1 MQTVK
6 ALIALPG
13 RQEGS
18 VFQVDDDS
26 ATVLVERG
34 HVELVDEA
42 GESGGLFTT
51 SSTRRSGAAVTQVV
65 AADYPEQSQVEG
77 EPVADDADGEAGEV
91 VDGDGNAHTEL
102 PAPAGDVVDG
112 VTKVEAMTVTRSSN
126 KVDLVAY
133 GVGKVKHDDGTDY
146 TQAELESLSKPDLV
160 DKLGL

>member
-65 AADYPEQSQVEG
+65 AADYPEQVEG
-77 EPVADDADGEAGEV
+77 ERVADDADGDAGEV
-91 VDGDGNAHTEL
+91 VDGDGNTHTEL

-112 VTKVEAMTVTRSSN
+112 AAKVETVTVTRSSN

-146 TQAELESLSKPDLV
+146 TQAELESLSKPNLV

>member
-65 AADYPEQSQVEG
+65 AADYPEQVEG
-77 EPVADDADGEAGEV
+77 ERVADGEAGETGEV
-91 VDGDGNAHTEL
+91 VDGDGNTHTEL
-102 PAPAGDVVDG
+102 PAPAGDVADG
-112 VTKVEAMTVTRSSN
+112 AAKVETVTVTRSSN

-133 GVGKVKHDDGTDY
+133 GVGKVKHADGSNY
-146 TQAELESLSKPDLV
+146 SQAELESLSKPDLV